1 MKKLRVIEQSL
12 RDYYVNAQSVI
23 TALLIGTIFFFRG
36 RNYQHA
42 ICGDDRTLFDHA
54 IGRSESV
61 HAPCSD
67 EWQLLHHAIQRQSI
81 LGRFRF
87 VDPFGLFDISNGYL
101 WVIPRIITKAL
112 SVGGSEYFT
121 LRTFL
126 FMSIAWT
133 IITTCIAMLISRIT
147 SPYLGLMAAL
157 TIAIMPYS
165 NLVMLAQINTI
176 TWPSVLIV
184 IIVITTRQYPQ
195 SHLLQV
201 FVCIFFALV
210 TLSTIVSVIPIGYL
224 LWLVCTRTAPP
235 PLERRLVWVMGGS
248 LALQVLSYQS
258 RGHNISPSK
267 FLHEIPLIAYAFAP
281 QFVREKI
288 LEPKT
293 IVVNI
298 ILYGIPILLGIMI
311 FILLRLGSQPEL
323 RRQVR
328 TAKHFFLISLFV
340 ISMLII
346 GNGWLNSHYLFIPT
360 ALFWLGVLLI
370 CDAVA
375 HNSSRFRMVPI
386 AIVAVIFLIGLSGT
400 YFVI

>member
-1 MKKLRVIEQSL
+1 
-12 RDYYVNAQSVI
+12 
-23 TALLIGTIFFFRG
+23 
-36 RNYQHA
+36 
-42 ICGDDRTLFDHA
+42 
-54 IGRSESV
+54 
-61 HAPCSD
+61 
-67 EWQLLHHAIQRQSI
+67 
-81 LGRFRF
+81 
-87 VDPFGLFDISNGYL
+87 
-101 WVIPRIITKAL
+101 
-112 SVGGSEYFT
+112 
-121 LRTFL
+121 
-126 FMSIAWT
+126 
-133 IITTCIAMLISRIT
+133 
-147 SPYLGLMAAL
+147 
-157 TIAIMPYS
+157 
-165 NLVMLAQINTI
+165 
-176 TWPSVLIV
+176 
-184 IIVITTRQYPQ
+184 
-195 SHLLQV
+195 
-201 FVCIFFALV
+201 
-210 TLSTIVSVIPIGYL
+210 
-224 LWLVCTRTAPP
+224 
-235 PLERRLVWVMGGS
+235 MGGS